1 MTPEKSS
8 TSFVQPFPQSNLK
21 VDAEAYPEI
30 IRIEIMSDNDYFF
43 QFVYEVDAYEFG
55 KLKETSGLKVDF
67 HGFLTMLIK
76 LINQAIEDEKQF

>member
-1 MTPEKSS
+1 MITFSNS
-8 TSFVQPFPQSNLK
+8 FTSKFIQYLFNPK
-21 VDAEAYPEI
+21 TKI
-30 IRIEIMSDNDYFF
+30 KFF
-43 QFVYEVDAYEFG
+43 KIYRVDAYEFG